1 MSDWWKNFD
10 EEAEEEDYWT
20 EDDIEME
27 RGEQMRQYEI
37 GMELERKA
45 NAWDDLDVVF
55 VDETPPEDGEIDLSD
70 IVKEEEYE
78 V

>member
-1 MSDWWKNFD
+1 MSDWWRD
-10 EEAEEEDYWT
+10 DIDDIEEDYWT
-20 EDDIEME
+20 EDDIDME
-27 RGEQMRQYEI
+27 RGEQRRQYQI
-37 GMELERKA
+37 GIELEQKA

-55 VDETPPEDGEIDLSD
+55 VDETPPEEGEIDISD